1 MARVVDTL
9 KQCVLFSNS
18 NDSDIGAISRLAVSR
33 VVEEK
38 ETLAVSGEKATS
50 FYIIESG
57 MFLLDQDDGKSMV
70 LDRCGDFAG
79 LDILSRQGIYCANLT
94 ALTSGTV
101 LTIKRND
108 FLDIIQDAS
117 PHADQIMQAWNQFLT
132 HEIPYFQH
140 SDDTEL
146 LDYQY

>member
-1 MARVVDTL
+1 MIDTL

-18 NDSDIGAISRLAVSR
+18 SDSDIGALSRLVNSKAI
-33 VVEEK
+33 EEG
-38 ETLAVSGEKATS
+38 ETLAESGEKATS

-57 MFLLDQDDGKSMV
+57 MFLLHRDDEKSMV

-101 LTIKRND
+101 LSIKRDD
-108 FLDIIQDAS
+108 FLDIIQDTS
-117 PHADQIMQAWNQFLT
+117 PHADQIMQAWNQYLT
-132 HEIPYFQH
+132 HEIPYFQRL
-140 SDDTEL
+140 DDTEL